1 MLVSSA
7 HRRHWQECQAR
18 ERQAGESRRLEAL
31 QAASCCAE
39 ALKRR
44 WPVIDGVW
52 LFGSTIDGTFGMA
65 SDIDLAVEGLPKLDL
80 LEAMAEA
87 ESSAGGIPVDL
98 VRMESLQPHWQQRIR
113 ERGRR
118 LP

>member
-1 MLVSSA
+1 MRVSSA

-18 ERQAGESRRLEAL
+18 ERKACESRRLEAL
-31 QAASCCAE
+31 QSASTCAE
-39 ALKRR
+39 ALKLR
-44 WPVIDGVW
+44 WSVIDDVW
-52 LFGSTIDGTFGMA
+52 LFGSTINGTFGMA
-65 SDIDLAVEGLPKLDL
+65 SDIDLAVEGLPKHDF

-87 ESSAGGIPVDL
+87 KSSAGGIPVDL